1 MTQSN
6 TIRTSYTRATMDSTD
21 VYNYLK
27 RLARKTSSRLYR
39 DNIDCLAEAL
49 ICTYGDNVD
58 IDTNELKKIVI
69 CPDRL
74 TTMDYREMEC
84 HVTTSLS
91 VVPVSEVAA

>member
-21 VYNYLK
+21 IYNYLK

-49 ICTYGDNVD
+49 ISTYGDNYD
-58 IDTNELKKIVI
+58 IETKDVKTLCVAT
-69 CPDRL
+69 DYM
-74 TTMDYREMEC
+74 TMADFREMEC

>member
-21 VYNYLK
+21 IYNYLK
-27 RLARKTSSRLYR
+27 RTARKTSNDKL
-39 DNIDCLAEAL
+39 DCLAEAM
-49 ICTYGDNVD
+49 ISSYGDNYD
-58 IDTNELKKIVI
+58 IETKDVKTLCVATNYM
-69 CPDRL
+69 
-74 TTMDYREMEC
+74 TMADFREMEC